1 LVKKCDKIKVKRGPT
16 ESNKPA
22 TFDCTYFSDQLIK
35 EKGIKFP
42 IMPIKMISRKF
53 FLEILNEYFFK
64 LKIINKKK
72 APKISLSEATE
83 NGLTVS
89 TDIFI
94 AIKAD
99 PQIAL
104 NNTKSNRLLEK
115 ILFFR

>member
-1 LVKKCDKIKVKRGPT
+1 
-16 ESNKPA
+16 
-22 TFDCTYFSDQLIK
+22 
-35 EKGIKFP
+35 
-42 IMPIKMISRKF
+42 MPIKMISRKF

-64 LKIINKKK
+64 LKIINRRK
-72 APKISLSEATE
+72 APKINLSEATE

-94 AIKAD
+94 AMKAE